1 MKAKLLSVLVFIF
14 ALNAMA
20 QIQALPHRITDN
32 KAKLTASV
40 DDSKRSLQ
48 KPTQCSVDTVEYPR
62 YKASSLFSVTVG
74 KGRGLGQLY
83 ACPKPLVL
91 SGFSFYGF
99 VLPSWKTS
107 KKMEIYCRVYKA
119 GADSLPKGA
128 PLRADTLLIDSTF
141 GGGLLT
147 VIEKHA
153 NFKPITLDSNYI
165 LTVETNDSLLTAGVV
180 TNSYSAG
187 DGAKEWLNCGSISG
201 LWYRGRNLNVGG
213 APFDCDILL
222 HPHVAYKFG
231 TDFNIKFN
239 CFNINDSVKFINA
252 APSNFAGS
260 KMYNR
265 YLRYNLGYFC
275 HLWNV
280 GNNTGSQY
288 VVDQKVKYGV
298 KANFK
303 VTLISTVYG
312 YRGGMANGC
321 RDTSIKT
328 VYFKPDMPTCVGNLN
343 VCLGDTAKF
352 TAQSLD
358 TGVVFEWLSKPNAST
373 PFYTGKNYFK
383 YPLTGNDTFYLRANN
398 HGCLS
403 PARMVAITVNKYP
416 SYCTVRNDSV
426 CAGSKANLK
435 ANSDLGTILWY
446 TSANSSNSVYS
457 GSVFQTGVLNS
468 DTLFYVQA
476 INNGCALS
484 PRQMVKAFVG
494 SNFAPQSP
502 VLSKDTTVCLGSGN
516 PISIQAT
523 APSGLTIRWFS
534 AASGGSSIHTGNTY
548 NFMPTKRETVT
559 LYADA
564 FNGVCGS
571 SREPVNI
578 TVEDVPIISNI
589 VSQAVCKGD
598 STNLRFVLNFGK
610 ADWFDAPSNGN
621 LLTTATYYTVAP
633 NQTTDYY
640 VQPYSSVCRAVN
652 RTKITATIN
661 AAPVINQIWGD
672 TICAKNPATLRARI
686 TGQGT
691 VEWLDADTS
700 TSILGTGLS
709 FVTPVLNGSRKYYAR
724 PSYAGCTA
732 KIVSVQPLV
741 RPSPFSGFSFE
752 VMTWQQV
759 KVSPINAGGAAVKW
773 YFGDGTTSNNSTVTH
788 RYQNTGKYQIKL
800 VLTSPITGCK
810 DSTIVEVQ
818 IDPSSIEKAQSI
830 KGLTVYPNP
839 GKQYFFIQSATE
851 HIEGLNLRIMNM
863 TGQVVFEQTM
873 SAEQINK
880 GVQTQSLP
888 AGMYMISLEG
898 HQSFIWIK
906 E

>member
-1 MKAKLLSVLVFIF
+1 MKTKLLYFFMLIF
-14 ALNAMA
+14 GLQLNA
-20 QIQALPHRITDN
+20 QIQSLPYAIQDN
-32 KAKLTASV
+32 KEKASV
-40 DDSKRSLQ
+40 SLDASKRSLQ
-48 KPTQCSVDTVEYPR
+48 KPSQCSADTVEYPR

-83 ACPKPLVL
+83 SCPKPLTL
-91 SGFSFYGF
+91 SGFTFYGF

-128 PLRADTLLIDSTF
+128 PVRADTLLIDSTF
-141 GGGLLT
+141 GGGVLT

-153 NFKPITLDSNYI
+153 SFAPITLDSNYI

-180 TNSYSAG
+180 TNSYTAG

-201 LWYRGRNLNVGG
+201 LWYRGKNLNVGG
-213 APFDCDILL
+213 TPFDCDVLL

-275 HLWNV
+275 HMWNL
-280 GNNTGSQY
+280 GNNTGNQS

-298 KANFK
+298 KGNFK

-328 VYFKPDMPTCVGNLN
+328 VYFKPDMPTCIGNLN
-343 VCLGDTAKF
+343 VCIGDTAKY

-358 TGVVFEWLSKPNAST
+358 TGVVFEWLTKPNASS
-373 PFYTGKNYFK
+373 PFFTGKTYLK
-383 YPLTGNDTFYLRANN
+383 YPLVSNDTFYLRANN

-403 PARMVAITVNKYP
+403 PARMVVITVNKYP
-416 SYCTVRNDSV
+416 SYCTVRNDSI

-435 ANSDLGTILWY
+435 ASTDLGSIQWY
-446 TSANSSNSVYS
+446 TSSNASNSIYS
-457 GSVFQTGVLNS
+457 GAVFQTGVLTN

-476 INNGCALS
+476 INNGCALN
-484 PRQMVKAFVG
+484 PRQIVRALVG
-494 SNFAPQSP
+494 ANFAPQSP
-502 VLSKDTTVCLGSGN
+502 LMSNDTIVCLGSGN
-516 PISIQAT
+516 PVVVYAT
-523 APSGLTIRWFS
+523 
-534 AASGGSSIHTGNTY
+534 AASGLSVRWFASASGGGSINTGNAY
-548 NFMPTKRETVT
+548 SFMPTKRETLT

-564 FNGVCGS
+564 YNGVCGS
-571 SREPVNI
+571 SREPVTI
-578 TVEDVPIISNI
+578 TVEDVPSISNI

-598 STNLRFVLNFGK
+598 STTLRFVLNFGK
-610 ADWFDAPSNGN
+610 ADWFDAASGGN
-621 LLTTATYYTVAP
+621 LLKTGTYYTVAP
-633 NQTTDYY
+633 SQTTDYF
-640 VQPYSSVCRAVN
+640 VQPYSSICRATSL
-652 RTKITATIN
+652 TKITAVIN
-661 AAPVINQIWGD
+661 AAPSINQLWGD
-672 TICAKNPATLRARI
+672 TICAKNPATLHARVS
-686 TGQGT
+686 GPGT
-691 VEWLDADTS
+691 IEWLDADTS
-700 TSILGTGLS
+700 TSILGTGLN

-724 PSYAGCTA
+724 PTYAGCTA
-732 KIVSVQPLV
+732 KVVSVQPLV
-741 RPSPFSGFSFE
+741 KPSPFSGFSFE
-752 VMTWQQV
+752 VMTWQRV

-788 RYQNTGKYQIKL
+788 RYQTTGKYQIKL
-800 VLTSPITGCK
+800 VLTSPLTGCK

-818 IDPSSIEKAQSI
+818 IDPSSIETTERLNAIS
-830 KGLTVYPNP
+830 LYPNP
-839 GKQYFFIQSATE
+839 GKQRLFLKSDAS
-851 HIEGLNLRIMNM
+851 IEGATISIVAM
-863 TGQVVFEQTM
+863 TGQVVYTQVIHQETLLKGI
-873 SAEQINK
+873 QIQDLSP
-880 GVQTQSLP
+880 GIYAITIQ
-888 AGMYMISLEG
+888 G
-898 HQSFIWIK
+898 HDSVIWVK